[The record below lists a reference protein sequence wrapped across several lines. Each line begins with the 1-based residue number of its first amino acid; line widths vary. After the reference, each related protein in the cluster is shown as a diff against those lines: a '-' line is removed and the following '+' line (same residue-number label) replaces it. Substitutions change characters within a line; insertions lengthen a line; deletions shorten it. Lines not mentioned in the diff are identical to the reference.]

1 MNTGYVNYVGSHVKT
16 IYIIL
21 TNQYNKENKLNTFNN
36 VFNISLILRVMSVQ
50 ISSFIMYSIQVQQLT
65 NNYIL

>member
-1 MNTGYVNYVGSHVKT
+1 MNTGYVNNVESLVKT
-16 IYIIL
+16 

-36 VFNISLILRVMSVQ
+36 VFNISLILRVMSVK

-65 NNYIL
+65 NNYIF